1 MLEGCGRLLLNFY
14 LVCYKVILN
23 ILSLDRTPL
32 FTVLFDNHL
41 FCGFISLK
49 TILHFKMILLLS
61 NHLVQ
66 GYDLVCIAVIS
77 IKGGLFAMGNNLYSR
92 IEAKFQERKLKPYYE
107 KIKHIR
113 WLPCLSQLSMQ
124 SAIVRLPANLLQ

>member
-1 MLEGCGRLLLNFY
+1 
-14 LVCYKVILN
+14 
-23 ILSLDRTPL
+23 
-32 FTVLFDNHL
+32 
-41 FCGFISLK
+41 
-49 TILHFKMILLLS
+49 
-61 NHLVQ
+61 
-66 GYDLVCIAVIS
+66 
-77 IKGGLFAMGNNLYSR
+77 MGNNLYSR